1 MIKKVPIR
9 KCVGC
14 QERMEKRNLIRIVHS
29 PEGEFSID
37 LTGKK
42 PGRGAY
48 ICPNIECLEKA
59 IKNKGLER
67 SFKTSIDNNIKEL
80 LRAKVAEYDRQ

>member
-14 QERMEKRNLIRIVHS
+14 QERQEKRNLLRIVHS
-29 PEGEFSID
+29 PEGEFSVD
-37 LTGKK
+37 PTGKK

-67 SFKTSIDNNIKEL
+67 SFKTSIDNNIKEI
-80 LRAKVAEYDRQ
+80 LRAKVALYDRQ

>member
-14 QERMEKRNLIRIVHS
+14 QERQEKRNLLRIVHS
-29 PEGEFSID
+29 PEGEFSVD
-37 LTGKK
+37 PTGKK

-67 SFKTSIDNNIKEL
+67 SFKMAIDDSIKQI
-80 LRAKVAEYDRQ
+80 LRAKVTEYGG

>member
-1 MIKKVPIR
+1 MVRKVPIR

-14 QERMEKRNLIRIVHS
+14 QERQEKRNLIRVVRS
-29 PEGEFSID
+29 QEGEFSID
-37 LTGKK
+37 KTGKK

-48 ICPNIECLEKA
+48 LCPKMECLEKA

-67 SFKTSIDNNIKEL
+67 SFKTGISDEVKEL
-80 LRAKVAEYDRQ
+80 LREKVASHEG